1 MLSNFTAATNGTN
14 QTFSS
19 EVKLIDIRMYYQTGL
34 AIILM
39 IGLPANTMIVLAAS
53 KFFMSKNPITNN
65 VISKTFHN
73 LILWS
78 ALNDSAAC
86 VYNGFLIKAARD
98 PSILKRTE
106 VCNAYG
112 FFNQLLSLCSVW
124 ISFIIAWNRYIVTMA
139 TLRENNIPWSVLKTN
154 LFILATLGFN
164 AMLCSLPLTP
174 LEEYYITPIR
184 GCYVKGASSVD
195 FAEKT
200 VFTLSTIAKSMPLA
214 LVVITYILIFMRYR
228 KYWQRINTEK
238 DDITTTIHIQRVLRQ
253 RRLTIMLVII
263 VAVLCGTRL
272 TGGAILTVRKPAEV
286 AQSGAL
292 LIYSYHAINP
302 FVIILLNAQ
311 YRKKVKQLM
320 LTITF

>member
-1 MLSNFTAATNGTN
+1 MVSNFTVATNGTN
-14 QTFSS
+14 QTVSS
-19 EVKLIDIRMYYQTGL
+19 EVKLLDIRMYYQTGL
-34 AIILM
+34 AMILI

-78 ALNDSAAC
+78 AVSDSAAC
-86 VYNGFLIKAARD
+86 TYNGFLIEAARD

-124 ISFIIAWNRYIVTMA
+124 ISFIIAWNRYIVAMA
-139 TLRENNIPWSVLKTN
+139 TLRENYIPWSVRKTN
-154 LFILATLGFN
+154 LVILATLGFN
-164 AMLCSLPLTP
+164 VMLSSLPLTP
-174 LEEYYITPIR
+174 LEEYHITPIR
-184 GCYVKGASSVD
+184 GRYVKGASSVD
-195 FAEKT
+195 FTEKAA
-200 VFTLSTIAKSMPLA
+200 FILSTTAKSMPLA

-238 DDITTTIHIQRVLRQ
+238 DDIATTFHVQRALRQ
-253 RRLTIMLVII
+253 RRLTFILFII
-263 VAVLCGTRL
+263 VAVLCGTKL
-272 TGGAILTVRKPAEV
+272 AGGAILVVKKPAEV

-292 LIYSYHAINP
+292 LIYSCHAINP

-311 YRKKVKQLM
+311 
-320 LTITF
+320 